1 MKKTITSIVLMSLC
15 AALSFTI
22 VLQLKS
28 VSSFKNQVQ
37 NTQVMRA
44 EQLQSELTKETK
56 RKDELYQQLLK
67 HNDELAKFREEAA
80 QSSDYASFLNKQLEE
95 AELLA
100 GLTDVEGTG
109 VIITMRDSPLYV
121 SGSAGQE
128 DLFIIH
134 DEDLLKVV
142 NELRDAGAE
151 AISINDERLLSTSEM
166 RCAGSTVSVNNN
178 RYAAPYIIKAIGSP
192 ENLEYALRMPG
203 GVSDVLARWGIELAI
218 EQKDKLIIK
227 AYTGVIQYKYA
238 TAGGDK

>member
-1 MKKTITSIVLMSLC
+1 
-15 AALSFTI
+15 
-22 VLQLKS
+22 
-28 VSSFKNQVQ
+28 
-37 NTQVMRA
+37 
-44 EQLQSELTKETK
+44 
-56 RKDELYQQLLK
+56 
-67 HNDELAKFREEAA
+67 
-80 QSSDYASFLNKQLEE
+80 
-95 AELLA
+95 
-100 GLTDVEGTG
+100 
-109 VIITMRDSPLYV
+109 MRDSPLYV
-121 SGSAGQE
+121 SENAGQE

-238 TAGGDK
+238 VAGGDQ